1 MVQPSRGRVSL
12 CAGLNDMSKPEIGTK
27 RQCTNCGAKYFDLR
41 KSPIVCPKCGVVFQA
56 ASIQTRE
63 VFRRAAKAVPEM
75 EAEESDIQMVPLEE
89 VEEGDD
95 KLAAA
100 ARGVV
105 TNSGTST
112 WWRGKI
118 PWAGCQRVLPR

>member
-1 MVQPSRGRVSL
+1 
-12 CAGLNDMSKPEIGTK
+12 MSKPEIGTK

-56 ASIQTRE
+56 ARIQTRE

-100 ARGVV
+100 ATDELEVESEPADDAAPPEEEEELTGD
-105 TNSGTST
+105 
-112 WWRGKI
+112 I
-118 PWAGCQRVLPR
+118 PPLIDGDLTPGEED